1 MTDIFNEIEEDIRR
15 ERMARIWKRF
25 GPVIVAVALFIV
37 LGVAGWRGWEW
48 YSANQAQEAGGTF
61 EAAMALSES
70 GDRAKAEETLA
81 ELAKS
86 GPSGY
91 ALLARFR
98 AATELA
104 ATNRAGAAVEQFEAI
119 SQDISAPA
127 LVRDLARIRSALI
140 LVDTGSQS
148 DVASRVEALAVAGN
162 AWRHTARELLAL
174 AAWKGNNAADTRRWA
189 QELVSDIEAP
199 PGARARG
206 QVLLDLADSAAPS
219 AP

>member
-48 YSANQAQEAGGTF
+48 YSANKAQEAGGSF

-70 GDRAKAEETLA
+70 GDRAKAEEALTALGQ
-81 ELAKS
+81 S

-104 ATNRAGAAVEQFEAI
+104 TTDRAAAAAKFEEI

-127 LVRDLARIRSALI
+127 LARDLARVRSALI

-148 DVASRVEALAVAGN
+148 DVASRVEALSVPGN
-162 AWRHTARELLAL
+162 AWRHTARELMAL
-174 AAWKGNNAADTRRWA
+174 AAWKAGNAADTRRWA

-206 QVLLDLADSAAPS
+206 QVLLDMADSAAPS